1 MRNDN
6 ALRRAQRRP
15 EWAPA
20 PARHPCA
27 RAEQRSGMGGARASR
42 ASLTCSLHLSELN
55 ERSEWCELCNAPMP
69 RAAQV
74 APDAAR
80 RQGSRAPG
88 SPSLCL
94 LSLGE
99 TRESRSPCGGDHP
112 APERRADIGV
122 LSNQG
127 SLAEDRGGDFA
138 PAGDSLFL
146 SRQEK
151 EAKEGDPGPRVPP
164 LRYGQPAVLTAW
176 AHCTTRTV
184 RCAHSARTGAMSQS
198 TKRAMLARRP
208 CRSAPQHGHR
218 GWDRSPFGPSLRSA
232 LFLGGHHGG

>member
-1 MRNDN
+1 
-6 ALRRAQRRP
+6 
-15 EWAPA
+15 
-20 PARHPCA
+20 
-27 RAEQRSGMGGARASR
+27 MGGARASC
-42 ASLTCSLHLSELN
+42 ASLTDSLHLFELN

-80 RQGSRAPG
+80 RQGTQAPG

-99 TRESRSPCGGDHP
+99 TRESRSPCGGGHP
-112 APERRADIGV
+112 APERRSDIAYARK
-122 LSNQG
+122 LSAF
-127 SLAEDRGGDFA
+127 SLSRGGDFA

-164 LRYGQPAVLTAW
+164 LRYGQPAVLAAW
-176 AHCTTRTV
+176 AHCTTRSV
-184 RCAHSARTGAMSQS
+184 HCVLDAQTGAMSQLL
-198 TKRAMLARRP
+198 KRAMLARRP
-208 CRSAPQHGHR
+208 CRCAPRR
-218 GWDRSPFGPSLRSA
+218 GYRGGSGVGAPFGPSLRSA
-232 LFLGGHHGG
+232 SFVGGLLS

>member
-1 MRNDN
+1 MRTTS
-6 ALRRAQRRP
+6 APGRAQRRP
-15 EWAPA
+15 EHPRSR
-20 PARHPCA
+20 PHPCA

-42 ASLTCSLHLSELN
+42 ASLTDSLHLSEVS
-55 ERSEWCELCNAPMP
+55 ERSERCELCNAPMP
-69 RAAQV
+69 RAAQA

-112 APERRADIGV
+112 APERRTDMASAKNL
-122 LSNQG
+122 LSQD
-127 SLAEDRGGDFA
+127 SSRGRVFA

-176 AHCTTRTV
+176 AHCTTRSV
-184 RCAHSARTGAMSQS
+184 HCVLDAQTGAMSQLLM
-198 TKRAMLARRP
+198 RAMLARCP
-208 CRSAPQHGHR
+208 CRCAPRR
-218 GWDRSPFGPSLRSA
+218 GDRGGVRDREPMRAFAA
-232 LFLGGHHGG
+232 LGLGDMS